1 MRAWVGTA
9 WTGAAGRQNSVRLVL
24 GLILVAGLVWALPT
38 RRPGEEGGHGHHAH
52 DAAPPDAFERAGITE
67 LREGQR
73 GPGFRLEQYA
83 GGQASLD
90 TWRDKLVVLNFWATW
105 CSPCTLEMPTLEAL
119 WREYRERGLV
129 VVGISVDRGGPR
141 DLLDPYLRNLGLTF
155 PILLDPDLAT
165 ANTWR
170 VTGLPATFII
180 RPGGEVAGMA
190 FGAREWNSAEMKAL
204 LESML
209 PGAGRPSRP

>member
-1 MRAWVGTA
+1 
-9 WTGAAGRQNSVRLVL
+9 
-24 GLILVAGLVWALPT
+24 
-38 RRPGEEGGHGHHAH
+38 
-52 DAAPPDAFERAGITE
+52 
-67 LREGQR
+67 
-73 GPGFRLEQYA
+73 
-83 GGQASLD
+83 
-90 TWRDKLVVLNFWATW
+90 
-105 CSPCTLEMPTLEAL
+105 MPTLEAL

-141 DLLDPYLRNLGLTF
+141 ALLDPYLRNLGLTF

-165 ANTWR
+165 ASTWR

-190 FGAREWNSAEMKAL
+190 FGAREWNSAEMTAL